1 MRPGAEGVIK
11 TETLKTLES
20 IIGFDE
26 MVKVIGMQAILH
38 STRITQD
45 LLLHRS
51 FHRDVCATFSNL
63 LGEDKESAERALAG
77 VLACEEY
84 DQRVSLEGLGGCV
97 VIPLDVL
104 LNRGDQQHPKAPEGG
119 RSLDDL
125 RELWMTLG
133 DVPIDS
139 EYQLEQPSARWT
151 PGGCTP

>member
-104 LNRGDQQHPKAPEGG
+104 CWRRLNIAPPCRSNIDPG
-119 RSLDDL
+119 RTAEFSFSNC
-125 RELWMTLG
+125 G
-133 DVPIDS
+133 
-139 EYQLEQPSARWT
+139 
-151 PGGCTP
+151 